1 MDTFIVSARKYRP
14 STFRTV
20 VGQEALTTTLKNAIA
35 GNKLA
40 HAYLFSGPR
49 GVGKTTCARIFA
61 KTINCLTPL
70 HDHEACNACE
80 SCVAFNEQRSYNIH
94 ELDAASNN
102 GVDDIRSLIDQVRV
116 PPQIGRYKVY
126 IIDEVHM
133 LSQSAFNSFLK
144 TLEEPPS
151 HAIFIL
157 ATTEKHKIIPTILSR
172 CQVYDFNRINIGDIV
187 AHLQYVAK
195 EEGVMTEPEA
205 LNIIAQKADGG
216 MRDALSIF
224 DQTVSYTGG
233 NITYKAVIEN
243 LNVLDYEY
251 YFQLSEAIL
260 AGSVVDCLLILNEI
274 LNRGFEG
281 QYIISGIASHFRDLL
296 VCKDPATA
304 TLFQVGATIRERYIK
319 MAKEC
324 SNHLLYQ
331 AIGVANDCDL
341 NYRLSKNKRLL
352 LELTLIRLCQ
362 LQEMPTMGMEEK
374 KKSLKPI
381 ETAKGSNQQAVI
393 NNEQRLPEPAA
404 PQSAPINQGKSTEK
418 LAPSAPTV
426 AVDAPQGPLPQP
438 EKADKA
444 ASLTKKSLSLSGM
457 GISLSSLA
465 NVQTSDNIVSEPEA
479 EQLGSNLFT
488 EAELLGVWSEY
499 CQRLKKEKLLKNT
512 MSLYLPKMVSDVVFE
527 VEVNSEIN
535 KQYLTDNSNAI
546 LTYLREKLQNGDITM
561 TIKIAEGNAIKKAL
575 TSREI
580 FNEMAQKNP
589 SLQKL
594 SDEFGLELS

>member
-1 MDTFIVSARKYRP
+1 
-14 STFRTV
+14 
-20 VGQEALTTTLKNAIA
+20 
-35 GNKLA
+35 
-40 HAYLFSGPR
+40 
-49 GVGKTTCARIFA
+49 
-61 KTINCLTPL
+61 
-70 HDHEACNACE
+70 
-80 SCVAFNEQRSYNIH
+80 
-94 ELDAASNN
+94 
-102 GVDDIRSLIDQVRV
+102 
-116 PPQIGRYKVY
+116 
-126 IIDEVHM
+126 
-133 LSQSAFNSFLK
+133 
-144 TLEEPPS
+144 
-151 HAIFIL
+151 
-157 ATTEKHKIIPTILSR
+157 
-172 CQVYDFNRINIGDIV
+172 
-187 AHLQYVAK
+187 
-195 EEGVMTEPEA
+195 
-205 LNIIAQKADGG
+205 
-216 MRDALSIF
+216 
-224 DQTVSYTGG
+224 
-233 NITYKAVIEN
+233 
-243 LNVLDYEY
+243 
-251 YFQLSEAIL
+251 
-260 AGSVVDCLLILNEI
+260 
-274 LNRGFEG
+274 
-281 QYIISGIASHFRDLL
+281 
-296 VCKDPATA
+296 
-304 TLFQVGATIRERYIK
+304 
-319 MAKEC
+319 
-324 SNHLLYQ
+324 
-331 AIGVANDCDL
+331 
-341 NYRLSKNKRLL
+341 
-352 LELTLIRLCQ
+352 
-362 LQEMPTMGMEEK
+362 MGMEGK

-393 NNEQRLPEPAA
+393 NNEQRLTEPAA

-479 EQLGSNLFT
+479 EQLEANLFT

-580 FNEMAQKNP
+580 FDEMAQKNP